1 MKKIIITIAIVAT
14 TIFVHAQKYAY
25 VDTEYILDN
34 ISEYKEAQ
42 KKLDAV
48 SAEWQKEIQKKYE
61 EIETMYK
68 KYQAEQVLLTEEM
81 KKKREDEIV
90 SKEKA
95 AKELQK
101 QRFGYEGDLFKKRQ
115 ELVKPIQDKVY
126 DAIKKMA
133 ETKAYDFV
141 FDKSAGVAMLYSNP
155 KLDKSDDILRDM
167 GYVPGSKTDTNTNQE
182 KTK

>member
-1 MKKIIITIAIVAT
+1 MKKIIITIAIFAMSV
-14 TIFVHAQKYAY
+14 FVYAQKYAY

-48 SAEWQKEIQKKYE
+48 SADWQKEIQKKYE
-61 EIETMYK
+61 EIDGMYK
-68 KYQAEQVLLTEEM
+68 QYQAEQVLLTEEM
-81 KKKREDEIV
+81 KKKRENEIV
-90 SKEKA
+90 AKEKS

-133 ETKAYDFV
+133 EAKAYDFV

-155 KLDKSDDILRDM
+155 KLDKSDEILKDM
-167 GYVPGSKTDTNTNQE
+167 GYSPGKNTEQE